1 VCLKISL
8 LFVILFVVVYGFLNV
23 HYEEPEFGLTMAIL
37 PIAVIQ
43 AGLAAYC
50 VTNEHKKGMFVV
62 IVSIFALL
70 LIVY

>member
-1 VCLKISL
+1 MFLKISL

-23 HYEEPEFGLTMAIL
+23 HYQEPEFGLTMAIL

-62 IVSIFALL
+62 IVSTSSQVLF
-70 LIVY
+70 VC